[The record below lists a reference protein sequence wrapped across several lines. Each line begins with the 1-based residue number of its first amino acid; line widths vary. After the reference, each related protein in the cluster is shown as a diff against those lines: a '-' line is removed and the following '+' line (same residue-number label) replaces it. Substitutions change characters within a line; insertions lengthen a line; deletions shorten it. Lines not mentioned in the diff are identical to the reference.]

1 MLRRLNDALPGLVAG
16 ILIWGALLQA
26 VGVWFVA
33 DRTAYSV
40 GLWYGIIIA
49 VGMAINMASVI
60 YDSTFE
66 DTDGK
71 TNYRVVIKS
80 VFRYVIIVVLYAVL
94 GIFGFGNVIAA
105 FCGTMGLKVSA
116 YMQQLLMKLAVRLGL
131 REAEDTEEMQLQ
143 EEPIDEQVIAKHSN

>member
-16 ILIWGALLQA
+16 ILIWGVLLQA
-26 VGVWFVA
+26 VGMWLVE
-33 DRTAYSV
+33 DRVAYSIGV
-40 GLWYGIIIA
+40 WYGIAIA

-80 VFRYVIIVVLYAVL
+80 VLRYAVVVVLYAVL
-94 GIFGFGNVIAA
+94 GIFGFGNIIAA

-116 YMQQLLMKLAVRLGL
+116 YMQPLLRKLAVRMGL
-131 REAEDTEEMQLQ
+131 RESEDKEVE
-143 EEPIDEQVIAKHSN
+143 A